1 MLIYLKAS
9 LFTFR
14 YQRAE
19 NSIISTQPVFR
30 MIRILRKTAH
40 AVKLMLTL
48 WYTTS
53 RLYVEKVK

>member
-1 MLIYLKAS
+1 
-9 LFTFR
+9 
-14 YQRAE
+14 
-19 NSIISTQPVFR
+19 